1 MYFFPYSWHIRE
13 NEIHVYGFDS
23 ENKVAL
29 LRLTEFTPYVYVK
42 LPNRIEWT
50 TTMVHRLVQAFK
62 RTSKISKSSLM
73 HKRPLYYANI
83 HYERDQL
90 RYDLHPYL
98 FLAFESEKER
108 KQFVFNTRKNQN
120 ILGIGEVNLE
130 IYEHN
135 ATPVLQLTCI
145 RDISTAD
152 WFSVKNP
159 LPVAEKISR
168 LQNEYTVHWKGL
180 SKVDPETLSNLGVP
194 TPLVMSYDIEC
205 SFHDP
210 NKFSDGSHVNDVV
223 FQISCVF
230 AVQSKPK
237 ETWESYLLTLGNP
250 ENTLLKGVKVL
261 RFKKEFQLLMAF
273 ADLIIQ
279 KNPQILIGY
288 NIFKF
293 DIPFLYKR
301 AIQQC
306 IHDDFVRHGCTREKC
321 KLETIKWSSSAYSN
335 QEMNFIDLQGRM
347 TIDLLT
353 LIQRDFNLENYKL
366 DTVAEKFLGCG
377 KDPLNHFDIFMCY
390 ELGMKESQN
399 GTSRSLDLVGKYCV
413 KDSALVLELFEKF
426 QYWYSLT
433 EMAKICQVPH
443 SHLFLYGQQ
452 LKVFSQVYKHCYG
465 QGIVVE
471 SGRFKTAEDDFCAGA
486 YVFTPEPG
494 LYDNVVSFDFCLTGD
509 TLVSLGNGCSKRI
522 DSLILDTTVLGYKDK
537 GLSHFSS
544 INGLQVKG
552 MKKTIRLL
560 FENGRS
566 ITCTPDHKIMNRQ
579 GEWVRADQLMNQY
592 VMKGVEYPEDKI
604 CLLEKGWKFNSC
616 GQELDM
622 KTSREKMLAFA
633 RILGCLLGGTTKT
646 QLSVETHFDFKNLK
660 RDIELFSSPISK
672 FYYFKSSY
680 VVDLPRLLL
689 DMIYTETQSQL
700 FVFRT
705 SCPLSV
711 VREFL
716 AGLFG
721 RIEWTKNDLQYVFVL
736 YHLDSLLVR
745 FGLNALDVE
754 NRTQKF
760 METIGF
766 RYSISKTLGRKIDR
780 HTSWIPCSEE
790 KVIDIQPNGIEPVF
804 DIEVENAHCFVAN
817 GIVVS
822 NCSLYP
828 SVIISHNIDYTT
840 LIQEKDLKR
849 IPEDKYKVIKWGE
862 HINCRCPDSIV
873 SKDKENRCK
882 NYKFYWL
889 RDPIGVLPTIIKN
902 LLDARK
908 HVRKQMKELDPD
920 SLLYNILNK
929 RQLAYKVSSNSM
941 YGALST
947 KKGYLPFL
955 PAGMCV
961 TAVGRQSIEKVS
973 NIIQKEHHGKIVY
986 GDSVTGSTP
995 LLLRNPRTRM
1005 MTVQTIESIIPAN
1018 AWIPYPGFKIFDTS
1032 IRLEKEYAIT
1042 DYEAWSDVGWTPI
1055 RKVIRHKTEKQIFK
1069 VMTRCGAVN
1078 VTEDHSLLNDK
1089 KEKIKPKDVKPHQVR
1104 LLHRFPVQFKVQ
1116 KSNID
1121 TMYNLGRTFNG
1132 TVPDYVL
1139 NSDNVSINLYI
1150 QGYLSKF
1157 RVFRFENEC
1166 LAQRFYIL
1174 LRRVGYRVH
1183 IQEIKESSKIYYT
1196 LTPTNYHPR
1205 ASELDHLVSSVEK
1218 VSDVNTSQF
1227 VYDLE
1232 TDCGHFQ
1239 AGIGEMIVKN
1249 TDSNYVMFPHLTDLK
1264 QIWEHSITVSNEVSK
1279 RFPEPMR
1286 LEFEEHI
1293 YARYLILSKKRYL
1306 YFTVTPDGKMSNKIE
1321 NKGVLL
1327 KRRDNSKVIRDIYE
1341 DVIRMV
1347 LNRTLQQTLISKFVS
1362 YVDLLCIRNPEIEEY
1377 SMSKSVKTIENFIIN
1392 ARDSKTIQYG
1402 DYVVP
1407 RLKDNPMERAIQLQE
1422 KGVSTDQE
1430 FYQAHLP
1437 GAVQLALRMRSRGQ
1451 HIESGSRLS
1460 YVVSRRADIRAS
1472 VTDKMEEIEYFKL
1485 NYSKQMIDV
1494 SHYLHLLINP
1504 IEEVFTVMYGSQYK
1518 NFVKDMHKYRLKYD
1532 QVVDQLYKLFNP
1544 ICFEGTTRQMRITSM
1559 FKKSNK

>member
-13 NEIHVYGFDS
+13 NEIHAYGFDS
-23 ENKVAL
+23 ENQVVL
-29 LRLTEFTPYVYVK
+29 LRITEFTPYVYVK
-42 LPNRIEWT
+42 LSNRIDWT
-50 TTMVHRLVQAFK
+50 PTNVNRLVQAFK

-108 KQFVFNTRKNQN
+108 KQFVFNTRKQQN
-120 ILGIGEVNLE
+120 ILGLGEVSFE

-168 LQNEYTVHWKGL
+168 LQKEYTVHWKGL
-180 SKVDPETLSNLGVP
+180 SKIDPTILSELGVP

-210 NKFSDGSHVNDVV
+210 NKFSDGSHINDVV
-223 FQISCVF
+223 FQISCVLG
-230 AVQSKPK
+230 VQSKPR

-250 ENTLLKGVKVL
+250 DDSLLKGVKVL
-261 RFKKEFQLLMAF
+261 RFKKEYQLLMAF
-273 ADLIIQ
+273 GDLIIQ

-301 AIQQC
+301 SIQQC

-366 DTVAEKFLGCG
+366 DTVAEKFLGHG

-390 ELGMKESQN
+390 ELGMKESTI
-399 GTSRSLDLVGKYCV
+399 GTSKSLGLVGKYCI

-452 LKVFSQVYKHCYG
+452 LKVFSQVYKYCYG

-509 TLVSLGNGCSKRI
+509 ALVSLGNGCSRRI
-522 DSLILDTTVLGYKDK
+522 DSLIHDTDVLGYSKN
-537 GLSHFSS
+537 GLEHFSTV
-544 INGLQVKG
+544 NGLQIKG
-552 MKKTIRLL
+552 SKETIRIV

-566 ITCTPDHKIMNRQ
+566 LTCTPDHKIMNSQ
-579 GEWVRADQLMNQY
+579 GKWCRADSLLNEY
-592 VMKGVEYPEDKI
+592 VMKGVDYPEDRI
-604 CLLEKGWKFNSC
+604 CLMEKGWTFNCC
-616 GQELDM
+616 GVEMDM
-622 KTSREKMLAFA
+622 KTTREKMLAFS
-633 RILGCLLGGTTKT
+633 RIYGSLLGGITKKEIT
-646 QLSVETHFDFKNLK
+646 VETQIDLQNVKKDIQYFVSTSPKVYYLN
-660 RDIELFSSPISK
+660 RNYVIEL
-672 FYYFKSSY
+672 
-680 VVDLPRLLL
+680 PRILL
-689 DMIYTETQSQL
+689 DMIYTQTQNRL
-700 FVFRT
+700 FVFR
-705 SCPLSV
+705 SDCPLSIA
-711 VREFL
+711 REFL
-716 AGLFG
+716 GALFG
-721 RIEWTKNDLQYVFVL
+721 RMQWSKKNLQYIFVL
-736 YHLDSLLVR
+736 YQLENVLTR
-745 FGLNALDVE
+745 FGLTSQDIE
-754 NRTQKF
+754 SRSSKF
-760 METIGF
+760 MESIGF
-766 RYSISKTLGRKIDR
+766 RYSISKTLGKSIDP
-780 HTSWIPCSEE
+780 HSSSIPCSIE
-790 KVIDIQPNGIEPVF
+790 KVIDIQPNGVEPVF
-804 DIEVENAHCFVAN
+804 DIEVENAHCFIAN

-840 LIQEKDLKR
+840 LIQEKDLKH
-849 IPEDKYKVIKWGE
+849 IPEDKYKLIKWGE
-862 HINCRCPDSIV
+862 HINCRCPDSVI
-873 SKDKENRCK
+873 SKEKENRCK

-889 RDPIGVLPTIIKN
+889 REPIGVLPTIIKN

-973 NIIQKEHHGKIVY
+973 NIIQREHHGKIVY

-995 LLLRNPRTRM
+995 LMLRNPRTRM
-1005 MTVQTIESIIPAN
+1005 ITIQTIDSIIQPRD
-1018 AWIPYPGFKIFDTS
+1018 WKPYPGFKIFDTT
-1032 IRLEKEYAIT
+1032 IRLEKEYALT
-1042 DYEAWSDVGWTPI
+1042 HYEAWSDEGWTPI

-1069 VMTRCGAVN
+1069 VMTNCGSVH
-1078 VTEDHSLLNDK
+1078 VTEDHSLLTDK
-1089 KEKIKPKDVKPHQVR
+1089 KEKVKPKDVQPRQVR
-1104 LLHRFPVQFKVQ
+1104 LLHRFPEQFKPQ
-1116 KSNID
+1116 KTNSDI
-1121 TMYNLGRTFNG
+1121 MYNLGRTFTG
-1132 TVPDYVL
+1132 TVPDYIL
-1139 NSDNVSINLYI
+1139 NADIPSINLYI

-1157 RVFRFENEC
+1157 RSFRFDNEC
-1166 LAQRFYIL
+1166 VAQQFYIL
-1174 LRRVGYRVH
+1174 LRRAGFRVR
-1183 IQEIKESSKIYYT
+1183 IEEVKESSKV
-1196 LTPTNYHPR
+1196 YHILSPLNFHPLS
-1205 ASELDHLVSSVEK
+1205 SELDHLVKSVEK
-1218 VSDVNTSQF
+1218 VSDSTIEQF

-1264 QIWEHSITVSNEVSK
+1264 QIWEHSIHVSNEVSK

-1306 YFTVTPDGKMSNKIE
+1306 YFTVTPDGQMSPKIE

-1347 LNRTLQQTLISKFVS
+1347 LNRTLQQDLISTFVS
-1362 YVDLLCIRNPEIEEY
+1362 YVDLLCIRHPEVEEY
-1377 SMSKSVKTIENFIIN
+1377 SMSKSVKGIENFSLSI
-1392 ARDSKTIQYG
+1392 RDSKTIQYG

-1407 RLKDNPMERAIQLQE
+1407 RLKENPTERAIQLQE
-1422 KGVSTDQE
+1422 KGATTEQE
-1430 FYQAHLP
+1430 FYQSHLP

-1460 YVVSRRADIRAS
+1460 YVVSRRADLRAS

-1504 IEEVFTVMYGSQYK
+1504 IEEVLTVMYGGQYK

-1544 ICFEGTTRQMRITSM
+1544 ICFEGTARQMRITTM
-1559 FKKSNK
+1559 FKKNT

>member
-1 MYFFPYSWHIRE
+1 MFFFPYSWHIRE

-23 ENKVAL
+23 ENKVSL
-29 LRLTEFTPYVYVK
+29 IRITEFTPYVYVK

-50 TTMVHRLVQAFK
+50 TTTVHRLVQAFK
-62 RTSKISKSSLM
+62 RTSKITKSSLM

-108 KQFVFNTRKNQN
+108 RHFVFNTRKIQN
-120 ILGIGEVNLE
+120 ILGVGEVNFE

-152 WFSVKNP
+152 WFVVKNAIP
-159 LPVAEKISR
+159 ATEKISR

-180 SKVDPETLSNLGVP
+180 SKVDPQILSELGVP
-194 TPLVMSYDIEC
+194 NPLVMSYDIEC

-230 AVQSKPK
+230 AIQSKPK
-237 ETWESYLLTLGNP
+237 ESWESYLLTLGNP
-250 ENTLLKGVKVL
+250 EDTLLKGVKVL

-273 ADLIIQ
+273 AELIIQ

-301 AIQQC
+301 AIQQS

-366 DTVAEKFLGCG
+366 DTVAEKFLGSG

-390 ELGMKESQN
+390 ELGMKESQI
-399 GTSRSLDLVGKYCV
+399 GTSKSLGLVGKYCV

-471 SGRFKTAEDDFCAGA
+471 SGRFKTAEDDFCTGA

-509 TLVSLGNGCSKRI
+509 TLVTLGNGCSKRI
-522 DSLILDTTVLGYKDK
+522 DSLIHDTVVMGYKDN

-544 INGLQVKG
+544 INGLQTKG
-552 MKKTIRLL
+552 FKETIRLC
-560 FENGRS
+560 FENGQS
-566 ITCTPDHKIMNRQ
+566 ITCTPDHKIMNTE
-579 GEWVRADQLMNQY
+579 GKWVRADSLLNQY
-592 VMKGVEYPEDKI
+592 VMKGVEYPEDKVCI
-604 CLLEKGWKFNSC
+604 MEKGWKFNCC
-616 GQELDM
+616 GIELDM

-633 RILGCLLGGTTKT
+633 RIIGSLLGGTTKMDIEVET
-646 QLSVETHFDFKNLK
+646 QLDLKNLK
-660 RDIELFSSPISK
+660 RDIELFTLRPTKI
-672 FYYFKSSY
+672 YFFKNKY
-680 VVDLPRLLL
+680 VVRLPRILL
-689 DMIYTETQSQL
+689 DMIYTQTQSRL
-700 FVFRT
+700 FIFRRD
-705 SCPLSV
+705 CPLSI

-716 AGLFG
+716 GGLFG
-721 RIEWTKNDLQYVFVL
+721 RIEWTKNYQHVFVL
-736 YHLDSLLVR
+736 YYLKDVLTR
-745 FGLNALDVE
+745 FGLNSE
-754 NRTQKF
+754 QIRERSPKF

-766 RYSISKTLGRKIDR
+766 RYSISKTLGKKIDP
-780 HTSWIPCSEE
+780 HSFSIPTSQE
-790 KVIDIQPNGIEPVF
+790 KVIDIQPNGYEPVF
-804 DIEVENAHCFVAN
+804 DIEVDDAHCFVAN

-840 LIQEKDLKR
+840 LIQEKDLKQ

-862 HINCRCPDSIV
+862 HINCRCPDSV
-873 SKDKENRCK
+873 LSKEKEHRCK

-889 RDPIGVLPTIIKN
+889 REPIGVLPTIIKN

-986 GDSVTGSTP
+986 GDSVIGSTP
-995 LLLRNPRTRM
+995 LMLRDPRTRLI
-1005 MTVQTIESIIPAN
+1005 TIQTIDSIIPERN
-1018 AWIPYPGFKIFDTS
+1018 WKPYPGFKIFDTC
-1032 IRLEKEYAIT
+1032 IRLEKEYAT
-1042 DYEAWSDVGWTPI
+1042 THYEAWSDAGWTPI

-1069 VMTRCGAVN
+1069 VMTHSGSVH
-1078 VTEDHSLLNDK
+1078 VTEDHSLLNSK
-1089 KEKIKPKDVKPHQVR
+1089 KEKVKPKDVHPHQVR
-1104 LLHRFPVQFKVQ
+1104 LLHHFPHLFKTQ
-1116 KSNID
+1116 KVNSD
-1121 TMYNLGRTFNG
+1121 TMYNLGRTFSG
-1132 TVPDYVL
+1132 SVPHHVL
-1139 NSDNVSINLYI
+1139 NADRISINLYI

-1157 RVFRFENEC
+1157 HQFKFENDC
-1166 LAQRFYIL
+1166 IAQQFYIL
-1174 LRRVGYRVH
+1174 LRRAGYRVH
-1183 IQEIKESSKIYYT
+1183 IREVKDSSKTYHT
-1196 LTPTNYHPR
+1196 LSPLNYHPR
-1205 ASELDHLVSSVEK
+1205 GAELDHLVTSVEK
-1218 VSDVNTSQF
+1218 VSDVTTSQF

-1347 LNRTLQQTLISKFVS
+1347 LNRTLQQDLISKFVS
-1362 YVDLLCIRNPEIEEY
+1362 YVDLLCVRNPEVEEY
-1377 SMSKSVKTIENFIIN
+1377 SMSKSVKTIENFTISV
-1392 ARDSKTIQYG
+1392 RDSKTIQYG

-1407 RLKDNPMERAIQLQE
+1407 RLKDNPVDRAVQLQE
-1422 KGVSTDQE
+1422 KDVSTEQE
-1430 FYQAHLP
+1430 FYQSHLP

-1460 YVVSRRADIRAS
+1460 YVISRRADIRAS
-1472 VTDKMEEIEYFKL
+1472 VTEKMEEIEYFKL

-1504 IEEVFTVMYGSQYK
+1504 IEEVFTVMYGNQYK
-1518 NFVKDMHKYRLKYD
+1518 NFVKDMHKFRLKYD
-1532 QVVDQLYKLFNP
+1532 LVVDQLYKLFNP
-1544 ICFEGTTRQMRITSM
+1544 ICFEGTARQMRITSM
-1559 FKKSNK
+1559 FKKI